1 MRIAF
6 LIVAVVLSAASY
18 ATSIAISNHSFEA
31 QTLGGG
37 SFFYSPTQI
46 TDWSSTATG
55 APDRGVW
62 NTTADGKDGNN
73 IAFAYANNAFAQQLT
88 ATVQADTVYTFQ
100 YLMGRSGSATRGTAE
115 LWAGGTLLNGVVTGG
130 TLLAGQT
137 LQINQSSMS
146 EFSLTYTSPTSG
158 AVVGQLLT
166 IRFAGSTIPTENYVS
181 FDNAR
186 LSAEA
191 VPEPATLTVL
201 ALGALVAARRRRK

>member
-6 LIVAVVLSAASY
+6 LFVGVVLSTASF
-18 ATSIAISNHSFEA
+18 ATSITISNHSFEA
-31 QTLGGG
+31 QTLGSG

-55 APDRGVW
+55 GADRGVW
-62 NTTADGKDGNN
+62 NTGAAGKDGNN

-100 YLMGRSGSATRGTAE
+100 YLMGRSGGATRGTAE

-146 EFSLTYTSPTSG
+146 ELSLTYTSPTSG

-166 IRFAGSTIPTENYVS
+166 IRFAGSTIPGENYVS

-201 ALGALVAARRRRK
+201 ALGALAAARRRRK